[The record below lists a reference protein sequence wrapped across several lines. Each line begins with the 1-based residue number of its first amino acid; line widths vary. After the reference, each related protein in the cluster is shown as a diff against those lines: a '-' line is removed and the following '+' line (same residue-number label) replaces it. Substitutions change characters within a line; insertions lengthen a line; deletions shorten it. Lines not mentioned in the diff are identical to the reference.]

1 MIRNKLFLAG
11 KLAASLAFVLVL
23 AGCLNFLGGNDDDKD
38 EDIPE
43 AYENFYN
50 YPSGRIKSNGTLQI
64 RNTVTSPVLLFTS
77 DVSPDNYIGTA
88 GSLSSVNV
96 ALPDEKFYTI
106 VAVQKSEYEE
116 KGKEAAQFS
125 DLTYYSNTQPYSLA
139 IQASEM
145 GGAGQWIITN
155 NTDYWVS
162 FMKSDQSGTV
172 YAVAAP
178 RATRIIIPVSFE
190 KSYDFIPHF
199 YRQLK
204 YNGNIV
210 ALVEFDDPNQQNTV
224 YTDSQYPTN
233 RTTIGGSG
241 NINPNGSTIKPA
253 VLFTNSSDKNVRI
266 YLGLNNQLTNGGMVG
281 ADFVVV
287 SGRTFM
293 FTSTENDTV
302 QKLETGV
309 STSSINFE
317 VPGQGDVS
325 VSENIIMQND
335 KVYHVTLSGK
345 VSTGYTTSVT
355 EEEASTYFN

>member
-1 MIRNKLFLAG
+1 LA
-11 KLAASLAFVLVL
+11 LALVISLVL
-23 AGCLNFLGGNDDDKD
+23 AGCDYWTTD
-38 EDIPE
+38 EIPA
-43 AYENFYN
+43 AYKGFYN
-50 YPSGRIKSNGTLQI
+50 DPTGRQKSTGTLQI
-64 RNTVTSPVLLFTS
+64 RNTVAAPVLLFTS
-77 DVSPDNYIGTA
+77 EVDPDNYIGTV
-88 GSLSSVNV
+88 GSLSSINV
-96 ALPDEKFYTI
+96 GLASEKFYTI
-106 VAVQKSEYEE
+106 VAVKKSEYEE
-116 KGKEAAQFS
+116 KGNQAAQFS

-162 FMKSDQSGTV
+162 FMKSDQSGAV

-178 RATRIIIPVSFE
+178 RATRIIIPVAFNR
-190 KSYDFIPHF
+190 SYDFIPHF

-210 ALVEFDDPNQQNTV
+210 ALVEFDDPAQQNTV
-224 YTDSQYPTN
+224 FTDAEVPNN

-241 NINPNGSTIKPA
+241 NINPTGDIKPS

-266 YLGLNNQLTNGGMVG
+266 YLGHNNQLTNGGMVG

-293 FTSTENDTV
+293 FTNTADDTV
-302 QKLETGV
+302 QKLETGI

-317 VPGQGDVS
+317 IPGQGDVS
-325 VSENIIMQND
+325 VSGETNIMDMQNN
-335 KVYHVTLSGK
+335 KVYHVTLDGR
-345 VSTGYTTSVT
+345 VNIGYTTSVD
-355 EEEASTYFN
+355 EENASTYFN